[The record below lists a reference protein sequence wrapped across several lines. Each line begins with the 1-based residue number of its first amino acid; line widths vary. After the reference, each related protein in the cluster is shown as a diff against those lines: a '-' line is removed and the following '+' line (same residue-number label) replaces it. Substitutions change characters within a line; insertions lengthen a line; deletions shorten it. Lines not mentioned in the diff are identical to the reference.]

1 MNRYYNKSRNGLAR
15 EDNGHSGLRKYPA
28 FSLTGK

>member
-15 EDNGHSGLRKYPA
+15 EDNGFAVKYPA